1 VIVDLKTGRTVPTA
15 AETASHAQLGVY
27 QLALEH
33 GAVEHDA
40 MEASELPPGGAKLL
54 FVAKG
59 VRGKAY
65 REVVQERV
73 DAEALVRLEERV
85 ARAAEGMAGATFAG
99 VVDLGDRDP
108 HAAYGYRIHL
118 VPAVSA

>member
-1 VIVDLKTGRTVPTA
+1 MAARVMNWDARIGLEPQVETGERA
-15 AETASHAQLGVY
+15 
-27 QLALEH
+27 
-33 GAVEHDA
+33 
-40 MEASELPPGGAKLL
+40 PGGAKLL

-73 DAEALVRLEERV
+73 DEEALRRLEERV
-85 ARAAEGMAGATFAG
+85 ATAAEGIAGATFAG